1 MGFENH
7 DLNGLF
13 HKLSQID
20 LSNVCKENDNIQS
33 HREAYQLIFL
43 KNQIK

>member
-33 HREAYQLIFL
+33 HHEAYQLIFL
-43 KNQIK
+43 KKNYY

>member
-1 MGFENH
+1 MGSENH
-7 DLNGLF
+7 DLNGLY

-20 LSNVCKENDNIQS
+20 LGNVCKENDNIQS

-43 KNQIK
+43 KKNYY